1 MAKER
6 AQCPFLKYPK
16 PSSSSLLY
24 GDHDYTVKSQFKVY
38 LVEGIDNLN
47 SKQRK
52 CLNKEYIYS
61 IRHHENVCYGLLDC
75 YSE

>member
-1 MAKER
+1 MNTSGGTLQTYNKQGLGINVHTMAKER
-6 AQCPFLKYPK
+6 AQCPFLKYPE

-38 LVEGIDNLN
+38 LVGGIENLN

-52 CLNKEYIYS
+52 MLK
-61 IRHHENVCYGLLDC
+61 
-75 YSE
+75 